1 MDWEG
6 REYVNHNVAVHA
18 CVLSHSSF
26 HTRRI
31 TLLSYFR
38 WNMTNIGENKLDNFN
53 QQVDAKFQ
61 DLNVYIDGEVT
72 KLVSRIEKNSS
83 NINKIIS
90 QDSVT
95 PPSPLECIEKCIVI
109 SGLVFAPQE
118 DLPYKIATMLEK
130 IDCGSVILEDAK
142 RMGNAPNPLVKVAMS
157 RSDKAMVLSKK
168 GRLRNVAGYGRV
180 YIRTSK
186 TMEARAMETNMRTIA
201 NLFPQLSFMNGRLV
215 PRVEGQQHMQQSAVY
230 PPPPYQMQPAYHQPY
245 QAQGYAQSN
254 FRFAQSNQ
262 QAQRPVPTPSQ
273 GQQPASQDQRI
284 QLASQDQRIQLASQD
299 QRMPQGPHQ
308 ANHAEPAVNQGQE

>member
-1 MDWEG
+1 MSILRVGLCKGLCQQKSDESVPQG
-6 REYVNHNVAVHA
+6 QGPLALFMN
-18 CVLSHSSF
+18 SSF
-26 HTRRI
+26 SAVRLFTE
-31 TLLSYFR
+31 SN
-38 WNMTNIGENKLDNFN
+38 NMTGPRATASAKQEDPPLSTSEFRKCMEKFENKLDNFN
-53 QQVDAKFQ
+53 QVDAKFQ

-118 DLPYKIATMLEK
+118 DLPYKIATMLDK

-230 PPPPYQMQPAYHQPY
+230 PPYQMQPAYHQPY

-284 QLASQDQRIQLASQD
+284 QLASQDL
-299 QRMPQGPHQ
+299 
-308 ANHAEPAVNQGQE
+308 